1 MAKEETRGRI
11 MAAVQGSVTS
21 ANAASLAIGGL
32 LIGVFGVREVFFA
45 AGILSLTALAIFGP
59 RLLKATR

>member
-1 MAKEETRGRI
+1 

-59 RLLKATR
+59 RLLKASR